1 MIDPMKAVMQ
11 LNPDLDPLKSAFP
24 PNSRYN
30 RVNTAIYETVDG
42 KKIIYLRRRFI
53 SPPERF
59 SLIQEHTVIEGD
71 RPDLLAS
78 KYLGDSEQFWR
89 ICDANAVMD
98 PDHLVSDIGGKIR
111 ITLPEGLT
119 GVNFV

>member
-1 MIDPMKAVMQ
+1 MIDPVKAVMQ

-30 RVNTAIYETVDG
+30 RVNTAIHETVDG

-53 SPPERF
+53 SQPERF
-59 SLIQEHTVIEGD
+59 ILIQEHAVIEGD
-71 RPDLLAS
+71 RPDLLAT
-78 KYLGDSEQFWR
+78 KYLGDPEQFWR

-98 PDHLVSDIGGKIR
+98 PNDLVAVIGNRIR